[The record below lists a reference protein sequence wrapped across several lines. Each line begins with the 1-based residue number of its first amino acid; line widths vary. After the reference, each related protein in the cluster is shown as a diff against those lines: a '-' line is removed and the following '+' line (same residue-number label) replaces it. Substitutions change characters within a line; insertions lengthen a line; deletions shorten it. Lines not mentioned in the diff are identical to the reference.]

1 MNFHPATRWGYDGWA
16 LLIDG
21 AEKPLPWSLC
31 RTREECRE
39 LLRERTK
46 EGLFGRLAVSARP
59 VKVKIRMEMCDES

>member
-1 MNFHPATRWGYDGWA
+1 MNFRRSNRWGYDGWA

-31 RTREECRE
+31 RTREEVRE

-46 EGLFGRLAVSARP
+46 EGLFKTLAVSARP
-59 VKVKIRMEMCDES
+59 VKVKIRMEIA

>member
-1 MNFHPATRWGYDGWA
+1 MNFRHANRWTHDGWA

-21 AEKPLPWSLC
+21 APHPLSWSLC
-31 RTREECRE
+31 TTREECRE

-59 VKVKIRMEMCDES
+59 VKVRIRMEVCE